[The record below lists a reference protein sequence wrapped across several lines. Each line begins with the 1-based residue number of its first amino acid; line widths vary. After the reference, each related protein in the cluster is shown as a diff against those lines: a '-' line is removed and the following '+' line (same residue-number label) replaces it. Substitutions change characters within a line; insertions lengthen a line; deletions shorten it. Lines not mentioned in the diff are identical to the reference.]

1 MLESRRIDRV
11 SALIQKELSYIIHR
25 SLKDPRVKFCTITR
39 VEVSSDLKYADVKV
53 SVIGNKQ
60 QKQGTMAGLK
70 SAAGFLRREVGC
82 QIDLRYVPELR
93 FKLDQSIDH
102 LMKLDRLL
110 KQVRAEEEELGI
122 SSECSDEMP

>member
-1 MLESRRIDRV
+1 MVENRRIDRV

-25 SLKDPRVKFCTITR
+25 SLKDPRVKFCTITH

-60 QKQGTMAGLK
+60 QKQGAMAGLK
-70 SAAGFLRREVGC
+70 SASGFLRREVGC
-82 QIDLRYVPELR
+82 RIDLRYVPELR

-110 KQVRAEEEELGI
+110 KQVRTEEENLGI
-122 SSECSDEMP
+122 FSDCSDEMP

>member
-1 MLESRRIDRV
+1 MFENRRVDRV

-25 SLKDPRVKFCTITR
+25 SLKDPRVKFCTITQ

-53 SVIGNKQ
+53 GVTGNKQ

-82 QIDLRYVPELR
+82 RIDLRYVPELR

-102 LMKLDRLL
+102 LMNLDRLL
-110 KQVRAEEEELGI
+110 KQVRVEEEKLGI
-122 SSECSDEMP
+122 SSECSDEIP